1 MTAIDF
7 SPLFRSTI
15 GFDRFTNVLETATRI
30 ESSGYPPYNIET
42 VGENEYRITLAL
54 AGFNLSEIAIEVKE
68 NKIYISGSKS
78 EPERELKYLHRGIA
92 NRSFRK
98 TFQLA
103 DYVSVSNAYY
113 TDGLLHIDLERELP
127 EAMKP
132 RSIKINNT
140 ESSVSSSNNNAA

>member
-30 ESSGYPPYNIET
+30 ESSGYPPYNIEA

-68 NKIYISGSKS
+68 NKIYILLDLRGSQV
-78 EPERELKYLHRGIA
+78 
-92 NRSFRK
+92 SF
-98 TFQLA
+98 
-103 DYVSVSNAYY
+103 
-113 TDGLLHIDLERELP
+113 
-127 EAMKP
+127 
-132 RSIKINNT
+132 
-140 ESSVSSSNNNAA
+140 